1 MIDGVLTLVA
11 ADHARAQLHGAPG
24 ARTSVD
30 LDDFVSAATEPR
42 RIGLVLARKAAVAV
56 GIARAGE
63 LEVSKVDT
71 SYVQSRTAAGG
82 WSQHRF
88 ARRRDNQA
96 KAQAGDAADLVLRL
110 LVPEASRLV
119 TVVTGGD
126 HKAVEAIL
134 ADRRLAPVTALVADR
149 FLDVPEPRRAV
160 LEAAAVSALAVR
172 VKITDPE

>member
-1 MIDGVLTLVA
+1 LVVA
-11 ADHARAQLHGAPG
+11 A
-24 ARTSVD
+24 S
-30 LDDFVSAATEPR
+30 EPR

-56 GIARAGE
+56 GIARAGV
-63 LEVSKVDT
+63 LEVSKIDT

-134 ADRRLAPVTALVADR
+134 ADRRLAAVAALVAGR
-149 FLDVPEPRRAV
+149 FLDVPEPRKAV
-160 LEAAAVSALAVR
+160 LEAAAESARAVR
-172 VKITDPE
+172 VKITDPS